1 MKGII
6 FNLAEEVVSRAH
18 GEDVW
23 DQILDGAGLSGS
35 YTSLGS
41 YPDDDL
47 FAILAEAGRLL
58 GSDPQT
64 VLRQVA
70 EGAMPLLA
78 KRYPHFFD
86 AHQDTCSFALTLND
100 IIHPEVRKLYPGAL
114 VPMFSYDR
122 HGPNSLTMGYTSE
135 RRLCLL
141 AEGFM
146 TGAARHYG
154 QQLTVVQS
162 SCMLRGDDTCLL
174 HCEFTDAVA

>member
-6 FNLAEEVVSRAH
+6 FNLAEEAVCRSH
-18 GEDVW
+18 GEDTW

-41 YPDDDL
+41 YPDEDL

-64 VLRQVA
+64 MLREVA

-78 KRYPHFFD
+78 KRYPDFFD

-100 IIHPEVRKLYPGAL
+100 IIHPEVRKLYPGAR

-122 HGPNSLTMGYTSE
+122 LGPNTLIMGYSSE

-141 AEGFM
+141 AEGFV

-154 QQLTVVQS
+154 QQVVIEQS
-162 SCMLRGDDTCLL
+162 SCMLRGDETCLL
-174 HCEFTDAVA
+174 QCEFSDAVD

>member
-18 GEDVW
+18 GEDTW
-23 DQILDGAGLSGS
+23 DTVLDGANLSGS

-41 YPDDDL
+41 YPDEDL
-47 FAILAEAGRLL
+47 FAILAEAARLL

-64 VLRQVA
+64 MLREVA
-70 EGAMPLLA
+70 EGAMQLLA

-86 AHQDTCSFALTLND
+86 PHRDTLSFVLTLND
-100 IIHPEVRKLYPGAL
+100 IIHPEVRKLYPGAQ
-114 VPMFSYDR
+114 VPTFSYEQ
-122 HGPNSLTMGYTSE
+122 HSSTALTMGYSSE

-141 AEGFM
+141 AEGFV

-154 QQLTVVQS
+154 QQVVIEQS
-162 SCMLRGDDTCLL
+162 SCMLRGDETCLL
-174 HCEFTDAVA
+174 QCEFSDAAD